1 MTSKHTQDRLLQVLL
16 RIVGTAGLMAIPFV
30 MVPYSWMD
38 AIHQGLGMGKLPDAP
53 IVGYLARSASA
64 FYAILGGLLWT
75 VSFDLRRHRLVLG
88 YIGVAV
94 VLFGVA
100 MLAVDFG
107 QGMPIWW
114 SLAEGPFNVAFGAVF
129 LWLCWRLDKSGRL
142 PAFRR
147 GRSGSRA
154 QSSGRELGDD
164 GTTTWIIFEF
174 LGGPSDGKS
183 VQGALGDGGDA
194 ERYYLFTNHGTVGH
208 RFKVASEYAV
218 ETLAHEEL
226 KVEEP
231 HHFQPHYYVVTERL
245 DEGDEIWVRAM
256 YQPGSGK

>member
-1 MTSKHTQDRLLQVLL
+1 MTKQDRLLQVLL

-88 YIGVAV
+88 YIGVEV

-129 LWLCWRLDKSGRL
+129 LWLCWRLDGSGRL

-154 QSSGRELGDD
+154 QSSGRQLGDH
-164 GTTTWIIFEF
+164 GATPSIIFEF
-174 LGGPSDGKS
+174 LGGPSDGES
-183 VQGALGDGGDA
+183 VQGEFGDGGDA
-194 ERYYLFTNHGTVGH
+194 ERYYLITNHGTVGH

-226 KVEEP
+226 RVDEP
-231 HHFQPHYYVVTERL
+231 HHFQPHYYVVAERL
-245 DEGDEIWVRAM
+245 DEDDEIWVRAT
-256 YQPGSGK
+256 YQPGSDK

>member
-1 MTSKHTQDRLLQVLL
+1 MSTQDRFLQVLL
-16 RIVGTAGLMAIPFV
+16 RVVGTAGLLAIPFV

-38 AIHQGLGMGKLPDAP
+38 AIHQGLGMGQLPDAP
-53 IVGYLARSASA
+53 VVGYLARSASA

-75 VSFDLRRHRLVLG
+75 VSFDLRRHRMVLSYLG
-88 YIGVAV
+88 FAV
-94 VLFGVA
+94 ILFGVA

-114 SLAEGPFNVAFGAVF
+114 SLAEGPFNVAFGVAFV
-129 LWLCWRLDKSGRL
+129 WLSWRMDKPGRL
-142 PAFRR
+142 SAFRR
-147 GRSGSRA
+147 WRSLSRSQGS
-154 QSSGRELGDD
+154 GGPIGDD
-164 GTTTWIIFEF
+164 GATTWILFEF

-218 ETLAHEEL
+218 EILAHEKL
-226 KVEEP
+226 KVEVP

-245 DEGDEIWVRAM
+245 EEGDEIWVRAT
-256 YQPGSGK
+256 YQPGCDT